1 MRLTLSAVRRWLSLT
16 RCRLVNSI
24 AGLLRFDGRAGKKD
38 FRWVSARQEE
48 SHECLAKYNF
58 DALARLGMPSGI
70 VPNYHRFLLAVQN
83 GNDFESGW
91 CSESDISGEATGLLR
106 LLEEQFDDES
116 WDLIENSKR

>member
-1 MRLTLSAVRRWLSLT
+1 MGVRARK
-16 RCRLVNSI
+16 I
-24 AGLLRFDGRAGKKD
+24 FDG
-38 FRWVSARQEE
+38 FRQDNKNAMSAWR
-48 SHECLAKYNF
+48 KYNF

-91 CSESDISGEATGLLR
+91 CSESDMSGEATGLLR